1 VFTTC
6 GKPCGGASES
16 QALTFYLLLATAVVK
31 WPAAVVKWHRIA
43 RFQKAAG
50 DYELLI

>member
-1 VFTTC
+1 LWLDYNQIIAVRST
-6 GKPCGGASES
+6 S
-16 QALTFYLLLATAVVK
+16 FYLPLAAAVVK